1 METAS
6 AAGSLTKREQDVLE
20 LLSVGMTNRE
30 IAAQLGVAVRTVENH
45 VERTLGKLGVS
56 SRTRAVIEARRL
68 GLLDAAIAAGVDSSV
83 AAPPHNLPVPLTR
96 LLGRAQE
103 LADVGSLLDAHRLVM
118 LSGSGGVGK
127 TRLALRVGAD
137 LLDRYPQ
144 GIWFC
149 DFSAGSDP
157 QFVDRAVA
165 KVLGVQER
173 PEHPLSEA
181 IVRALKRKHALLV
194 FDNCEHVVGAVA
206 ELADEILHNCQN
218 IRILATSREPLG
230 IIGEIVYRVRSL
242 AFPDGA
248 SGLTANAAMRYE
260 AIELFVDRARG
271 LGNCFTLT
279 NDNASIVGDVC
290 RCLDGIPLAIELAA
304 ARTTALS
311 IESLAEQLAKHFH
324 ILSLGGRNAPPR
336 HQTMRALIDWSYDH
350 LSKAEQTLFRQLA
363 IFAGGFNLELANAV
377 CASENITEAKVFD
390 LLASLIDKSLVQ
402 TKFENA
408 TRYRLLEST
417 REYAREKLD
426 EAGEYDALA
435 HAHAVAMLE
444 LAERLDAMWEC
455 TPDAI
460 WFAQG
465 QPELDNWRIALE
477 WTLHS
482 RGDRRVGQRIAG
494 ALDVLWL
501 QYAEVEGWHWVSAA
515 LETADEQTPPAIR
528 ARLELAEAKLTG
540 GAALFRNAASLAA
553 AERALAYYA
562 RLDDARGLA
571 NAQRYK
577 GHGLV
582 HMRRIAEG
590 EVLLN
595 IALRAARALGAR
607 KLAVNVLET
616 LGLARLFDGDASGRA
631 TFGRTRRRLSENTAP
646 GTRKPRGLQHF
657 SLRLSSAA
665 AKPTRRYC
673 WSAKPSI
680 FIGRQTVAVASA
692 TSFRTRRH
700 TSSRSGILAVLARA
714 RAKP

>member
-194 FDNCEHVVGAVA
+194 LSNCEHVVGAVA

-218 IRILATSREPLG
+218 IRILATSREPLV

-260 AIELFVDRARG
+260 AIDLFVDRRG
-271 LGNCFTLT
+271 SSKFFHALQMTT
-279 NDNASIVGDVC
+279 QVSSVIYATPKT
-290 RCLDGIPLAIELAA
+290 GIPSRLNRRRADDRAFKLNHWPSNSQTFPYPQPWRQEY
-304 ARTTALS
+304 TTPS
-311 IESLAEQLAKHFH
+311 P
-324 ILSLGGRNAPPR
+324 GRCA
-336 HQTMRALIDWSYDH
+336 ALIDWSSIICRK
-350 LSKAEQTLFRQLA
+350 LSKLFFASSPISPVGSTSKLRRRLCPAENSLRRGQGLRSARIAYQQ
-363 IFAGGFNLELANAV
+363 V
-377 CASENITEAKVFD
+377 D
-390 LLASLIDKSLVQ
+390 LSNPR
-402 TKFENA
+402 FENA

-417 REYAREKLD
+417 TRICACEAFD
-426 EAGEYDALA
+426 EAANMMPWPMRRCSWQCWRVSPWARCDVGVYPRCNLVRAGTTRNSTIGGGARVDIALA
-435 HAHAVAMLE
+435 G
-444 LAERLDAMWEC
+444 R
-455 TPDAI
+455 
-460 WFAQG
+460 
-465 QPELDNWRIALE
+465 
-477 WTLHS
+477 
-482 RGDRRVGQRIAG
+482 
-494 ALDVLWL
+494 
-501 QYAEVEGWHWVSAA
+501 SA
-515 LETADEQTPPAIR
+515 R
-528 ARLELAEAKLTG
+528 W
-540 GAALFRNAASLAA
+540 AA
-553 AERALAYYA
+553 YC
-562 RLDDARGLA
+562 
-571 NAQRYK
+571 
-577 GHGLV
+577 
-582 HMRRIAEG
+582 
-590 EVLLN
+590 
-595 IALRAARALGAR
+595 LRA
-607 KLAVNVLET
+607 
-616 LGLARLFDGDASGRA
+616 
-631 TFGRTRRRLSENTAP
+631 
-646 GTRKPRGLQHF
+646 
-657 SLRLSSAA
+657 
-665 AKPTRRYC
+665 
-673 WSAKPSI
+673 
-680 FIGRQTVAVASA
+680 
-692 TSFRTRRH
+692 
-700 TSSRSGILAVLARA
+700 
-714 RAKP
+714 